1 MPEASSP
8 AQPAGAG
15 KRLAFLLPDM
25 RGGGAERVALKLI
38 ADFIALG
45 HRVDLVLMAAKGELI
60 SLLPPGVRVIDLG
73 CARIRDVILPLRR
86 YLRRE
91 KPDAIQI
98 SMWPL
103 TVVGI
108 LAHRLARSK
117 ARLVVSDHIMLSR
130 QYPLGRVGSKLLGL
144 SIGLF
149 YPKADARVVVSKQAG
164 DDLARLSGIPRDS
177 IELIYN
183 PVAIPP
189 AGSARNAEIERLWST
204 NDPRILTV
212 GSLKEQ
218 KNHKLLIR
226 SFARLLRTKPA
237 RLMILGEGDQRG
249 PLAELAEAEG
259 VGDRV
264 LMPGF
269 AADPWPY
276 YASADLFV
284 LSSDYEGFGLVL
296 VEAMRCGLPVVS
308 TDCEAGPREILADGA
323 YGRLVPCGD
332 VEALAAAMLD
342 ALESPVDAKALKVR
356 AEEISGPAASA
367 RYLELMTQ
375 SGRTPSGAAP

>member
-1 MPEASSP
+1 MANATASP
-8 AQPAGAG
+8 APAGSP

-38 ADFIALG
+38 EDFVALG
-45 HRVDLVLMAAKGELI
+45 HRVDLVLMAAEGDLI
-60 SLLPPGVRVIDLG
+60 PLLPPGVRVIDLG
-73 CARIRDVILPLRR
+73 AARIRDVLLPLRR

-103 TVVGI
+103 TVIGI
-108 LAHRLARSK
+108 LAHRLARSR

-130 QYPLGRVGSKLLGL
+130 QYALGRLGSKLLGL
-144 SIGLF
+144 SIRLF
-149 YPKADARVVVSKQAG
+149 YPMADARVVVSKQAG
-164 DDLARLSGIPRDS
+164 DDLARLSGIARDS

-183 PVAIPP
+183 PVAVPP
-189 AGSARNAEIERLWST
+189 AGSGTTAEIEKLWST
-204 NDPRILTV
+204 RDARILTV

-218 KNHKLLIR
+218 KNHQLLIR
-226 SFARLLRTKPA
+226 SFAQLLRSKPA
-237 RLMILGEGDQRG
+237 KLMILGEGDQRG
-249 PLAELAEAEG
+249 PLAALAEAEG
-259 VGDRV
+259 VADKM

-269 AADPWPY
+269 TADPWPFY
-276 YASADLFV
+276 SSADLFV

-296 VEAMRCGLPVVS
+296 VEAMRSGVPVVS

-332 VEALAAAMLD
+332 VEALAEAMRQALD
-342 ALESPVDAKALKVR
+342 NPSDAQALKAR
-356 AEEISGPAASA
+356 AEEISGPRSSA
-367 RYLELMTQ
+367 RYLELMTT
-375 SGRTPSGAAP
+375 GG